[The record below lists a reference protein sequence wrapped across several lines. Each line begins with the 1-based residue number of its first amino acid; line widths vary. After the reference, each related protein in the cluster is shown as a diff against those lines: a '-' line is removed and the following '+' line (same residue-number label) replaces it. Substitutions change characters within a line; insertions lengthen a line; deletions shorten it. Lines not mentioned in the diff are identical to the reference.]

1 MSVPNKDSP
10 DEFQA
15 ASELNQYAAPQSSN
29 SPPDHSSSG
38 QGDATG
44 GVIPYKNPHAL
55 IAYYLGIFSLLP
67 VVGLPLGIIA
77 IGLGISGLTRRKRN
91 PIIKGSAHAIIGIV
105 LGFIQLIYNGLIVV
119 SLLVVLLG
127 RSAG

>member
-1 MSVPNKDSP
+1 MSVPNKDIP

-67 VVGLPLGIIA
+67 VVGLPLGI
-77 IGLGISGLTRRKRN
+77 SGLTRRKRN

-119 SLLVVLLG
+119 SLLVLLG